1 MNKSIS
7 VIIPNYNGKS
17 LLEKNLPSVYSA
29 LVSSQIQDFEI
40 IVCDDA
46 SIDDSVIFLKT
57 TYPKIRIVEN
67 KINKGFSSN
76 CNSGIRIATKDL
88 VFLMNSDV
96 VLLGEYFTPQIHYF
110 LQEDTFGV
118 MGKIVEENTLKVLD
132 TAKYPALGSWK
143 IGSTTNYY
151 YKEEDT
157 KPHLT
162 LFLSG
167 ANALIDR
174 KKIQEM
180 DGFLELF
187 DPYYCED
194 VDLGIRAWRLGYKL
208 YYEPQSVCIHPI
220 SSTIKKENA
229 QKVVTIAAC
238 NKITLHALH
247 LPTLMFEIYFIKTQ
261 WKAIA
266 LKLGG
271 NPMLWHS
278 LQLFREKS
286 ILISE
291 ATKRIKI
298 EQDNKNCNRTIIDIK
313 RIILADIGSKKY
325 ELF

>member
-17 LLEKNLPSVYSA
+17 LLENNLPSVYSA

-76 CNSGIRIATKDL
+76 CNSGIRIAMKDL

-132 TAKYPALGSWK
+132 TAKYPALALGK
-143 IGSTTNYY
+143 IGSTTNYCY
-151 YKEEDT
+151 TEEVVT
-157 KPHLT
+157 PYLT

-180 DGFLELF
+180 
-187 DPYYCED
+187 
-194 VDLGIRAWRLGYKL
+194 GYKL

-238 NKITLHALH
+238 NKISLHALH

-266 LKLGG
+266 LKLVG
-271 NPMLWHS
+271 NPMLLHS

-291 ATKRIKI
+291 AAKRIKI